1 MKIDAYG
8 ASATE
13 FSRSLNT
20 SGADTTKSSTTGA
33 NIQQVS
39 TEDTTSFA
47 SGSASVQD
55 LTNAAFDT
63 TSRAAKIASL
73 QHAVRSG
80 QYAIDPANIA
90 AALSKADF

>member
-20 SGADTTKSSTTGA
+20 SGADTKSSTTGA

-63 TSRAAKIASL
+63 TSRAAKLASL
-73 QHAVRSG
+73 QQAVRSG